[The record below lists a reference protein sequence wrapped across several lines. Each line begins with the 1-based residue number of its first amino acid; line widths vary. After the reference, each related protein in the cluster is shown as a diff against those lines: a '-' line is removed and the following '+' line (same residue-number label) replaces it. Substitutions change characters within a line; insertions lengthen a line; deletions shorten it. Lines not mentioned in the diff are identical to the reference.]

1 MKIKMFRLH
10 LALATNTNG
19 AVVAEELR
27 KVASLIEPWT
37 LLSEMREPRPIETE
51 SVGEIGGF
59 QIEYTEVT

>member
-19 AVVAEELR
+19 SVVAEELR
-27 KVASLIEPWT
+27 RVADLIEPWT
-37 LLSEMREPRPIETE
+37 LLSEMREPRAIETD